1 MKILPVSVVSMLLLS
16 PAGIA
21 RAEMM
26 SVSFAGLKNGANDKK
41 VQAYLQGVVNTI
53 HPGGKVS
60 VTGAVASTTYTGDG
74 HVVGPVN
81 GKKVSSYTLFNMDH
95 SPFLM
100 NSAATGKDDRITL
113 SFSFK
118 IYKVSFDYEIF
129 PDGSKEQAPDFTFA
143 ADGKTQFT
151 VKGESPSVLGPYE
164 HSPASGPHKIEKS
177 AQYLGSSGTWYF
189 PHGVKKLEF
198 IDWPAHIAIDNLKLG
213 FQAVPEPA
221 SLALLGCGLAGLP
234 ILRRRARLTAA
245 R

>member
-1 MKILPVSVVSMLLLS
+1 MKFLPVSVVGVLLLS
-16 PAGIA
+16 PGGVA
-21 RAEMM
+21 RAEMT

-53 HPGGKVS
+53 HPGGKVT
-60 VTGAVASTTYTGDG
+60 VTGAVASTTYGDHG

-100 NSAATGKDDRITL
+100 NSGKDDRITL

-164 HSPASGPHKIEKS
+164 HSPASGRHKIEKS

-189 PHGVKKLEF
+189 PNGVTKLEF

-213 FQAVPEPA
+213 LQVVPEPA
-221 SLALLGCGLAGLP
+221 SLVLLGCGLAGLP
-234 ILRRRARLTAA
+234 ILRRRTRFTRAE
-245 R
+245 